1 MDYRAAEL
9 TRTEKIRFRT
19 FMLMFGIMIGHLF
32 YDSIFAG
39 MIAGTALFAA
49 ERPYRQMILQK
60 RKQVLAM
67 QFKDLLYSMAAS
79 VSLGRDIGQAI
90 EESEGFWKGTYDEKD
105 HIIREIRDMTRK
117 IRQSNMTDI
126 EVLGDFAERSGLGD
140 AEDLVMICATCKETG
155 ADLAGALQ
163 KGADII
169 GDKIMME
176 REIQTVMSQK
186 RFEGRIVAASPLGIT
201 AVIKIVS
208 PEYLEPLFMTQTGK
222 IVATL
227 SLCLMAAGFIL
238 IERVNS
244 IEI

>member
-1 MDYRAAEL
+1 
-9 TRTEKIRFRT
+9 
-19 FMLMFGIMIGHLF
+19 
-32 YDSIFAG
+32 
-39 MIAGTALFAA
+39 
-49 ERPYRQMILQK
+49 
-60 RKQVLAM
+60 
-67 QFKDLLYSMAAS
+67 
-79 VSLGRDIGQAI
+79 
-90 EESEGFWKGTYDEKD
+90 
-105 HIIREIRDMTRK
+105 
-117 IRQSNMTDI
+117 
-126 EVLGDFAERSGLGD
+126 
-140 AEDLVMICATCKETG
+140 MICATCKETG

-176 REIQTVMSQK
+176 REIQTIMSQK
-186 RFEGRIVAASPLGIT
+186 RVEGRIVAVSPLGIT

-227 SLCLMAAGFIL
+227 SLCLMAAGFML